1 MSTTLPDNLDPWRMV
16 QGRRVF
22 EGTIAVAQ
30 LPRLAGL
37 LASADGAIAYKVEFG
52 RDEFDISHLDIELD
66 AHLKMICQRSMVEFL
81 QPLQINQRLGLI
93 RDSAEESRLPE
104 GYDPLLVEDGAF
116 CLKDVIE
123 DELILGLPVVALS
136 PGAPLEQVPVTAG
149 SVPEDQ
155 QPPNPFAAL
164 GQLKNSSH

>member
-22 EGTIAVAQ
+22 EGTLAVAQ
-30 LPRLAGL
+30 LPRLVEL
-37 LASADGAIAYKVEFG
+37 LASAEGEVAYKVEFG
-52 RDEFDISHLDIELD
+52 RDEFDISHVDVLVDTRLM
-66 AHLKMICQRSMVEFL
+66 MICQRSMVEFA
-81 QPLQINQRLGLI
+81 QPVHINQRLGLI
-93 RDSAEESRLPE
+93 RDDSEEASLPE
-104 GYDPLLVEDGAF
+104 GYDPLLVENGAI

-149 SVPEDQ
+149 SVPEDE

-164 GQLKNSSH
+164 GQLKSSSH